1 MRRVVALFVIS
12 LFAGLAL
19 AACSSS
25 APPSPNASVTAKGS
39 FGSSPSVTI
48 PKQEPTGT
56 LAVKT
61 LIQGT
66 GPTITKSDLFLSNF
80 TIYVWSGTT
89 NKLLDSTY
97 SSSPQVLPA
106 SLLPGIQSAVT
117 GKKVGSRVLVVVP
130 PKQGYGTS
138 GNSQLG
144 VTGSDT
150 LVFVMDLIQKYSSGT
165 VSASG
170 TKVSSGGGDLPTVS
184 AAQGSAPKV
193 TIPKGVTPPTTL
205 VSKTLI
211 KGSGPVVTK
220 GEYLVAQYTGVNWR
234 TGSVFAAAGIALFAA
249 YIRLSATYP
258 VNSDGANIVLM
269 AWDMLHGNL
278 VLHNWWMSDV
288 SFYTTEL
295 PEYVLID
302 AIRAAGQGPGQ
313 LPRGPGPCPAFRRHH
328 AGSAAGRGHL
338 RAAAVGR
345 AHRHRRARPGRVAAA
360 GSEPPA
366 LVHPG
371 HRRGHAGLGDDR
383 RFAGARGGD
392 RAAGHRGRVPR
403 GAAAGHGPAR

>member
-19 AACSSS
+19 AACGSS

-234 TGSVFAAAGIALFAA
+234 TGSVFDSSWERSLPYSFKIGASPSQVIPGWDQGLVGQTVGSRVLLVIPPKDAYGSAGQSQAGIKGTDTLVFVVD
-249 YIRLSATYP
+249 IISA
-258 VNSDGANIVLM
+258 
-269 AWDMLHGNL
+269 
-278 VLHNWWMSDV
+278 V
-288 SFYTTEL
+288 S
-295 PEYVLID
+295 
-302 AIRAAGQGPGQ
+302 PG
-313 LPRGPGPCPAFRRHH
+313 
-328 AGSAAGRGHL
+328 ST
-338 RAAAVGR
+338 
-345 AHRHRRARPGRVAAA
+345 
-360 GSEPPA
+360 S
-366 LVHPG
+366 
-371 HRRGHAGLGDDR
+371 
-383 RFAGARGGD
+383 
-392 RAAGHRGRVPR
+392 
-403 GAAAGHGPAR
+403 

>member
-39 FGSSPSVTI
+39 FGSSPSITI
-48 PKQEPTGT
+48 PKQKPTGT

-61 LIQGT
+61 LIQGN

-170 TKVSSGGGDLPTVS
+170 TKVSSGGGDLPAVS

-234 TGSVFAAAGIALFAA
+234 TGSVFDSSWERSLPYSFKIGASPSQVIPGWDQGLVGQTVGSRVLLVIPPKEAYGSAGQSQAGIKGTDTLVFVVD
-249 YIRLSATYP
+249 IISA
-258 VNSDGANIVLM
+258 
-269 AWDMLHGNL
+269 
-278 VLHNWWMSDV
+278 V
-288 SFYTTEL
+288 S
-295 PEYVLID
+295 PS
-302 AIRAAGQGPGQ
+302 
-313 LPRGPGPCPAFRRHH
+313 
-328 AGSAAGRGHL
+328 SA
-338 RAAAVGR
+338 
-345 AHRHRRARPGRVAAA
+345 
-360 GSEPPA
+360 S
-366 LVHPG
+366 
-371 HRRGHAGLGDDR
+371 
-383 RFAGARGGD
+383 
-392 RAAGHRGRVPR
+392 
-403 GAAAGHGPAR
+403 

>member
-48 PKQEPTGT
+48 PKQKPTGT
-56 LAVKT
+56 LAVKI
-61 LIQGT
+61 LIQGN

-80 TIYVWSGTT
+80 TIYVWSGNT

-130 PKQGYGTS
+130 PKEGYGTS

-150 LVFVMDLIQKYSSGT
+150 LVFVMDLIQKYPSGT

-193 TIPKGVTPPTTL
+193 TIPKGVTPPTAL

-220 GEYLVAQYTGVNWR
+220 GEFVVAQYTGVNWR
-234 TGSVFAAAGIALFAA
+234 TGSVFDSSWQRSLPYSFKIGATPSQVIPGWDQGLVGQTVGSRVLLVVPPKEAYGSAGQSQAGIKGTDTLVFVVD
-249 YIRLSATYP
+249 IISA
-258 VNSDGANIVLM
+258 
-269 AWDMLHGNL
+269 
-278 VLHNWWMSDV
+278 V
-288 SFYTTEL
+288 S
-295 PEYVLID
+295 PS
-302 AIRAAGQGPGQ
+302 
-313 LPRGPGPCPAFRRHH
+313 
-328 AGSAAGRGHL
+328 SA
-338 RAAAVGR
+338 
-345 AHRHRRARPGRVAAA
+345 
-360 GSEPPA
+360 S
-366 LVHPG
+366 
-371 HRRGHAGLGDDR
+371 
-383 RFAGARGGD
+383 
-392 RAAGHRGRVPR
+392 
-403 GAAAGHGPAR
+403 

>member
-25 APPSPNASVTAKGS
+25 APPSPNASVIAKGS

-48 PKQEPTGT
+48 PKQKPTST
-56 LAVKT
+56 LAVKI
-61 LIQGT
+61 LIQGK

-80 TIYVWSGTT
+80 TIYVWSGKT

-130 PKQGYGTS
+130 PKEGYGTS

-170 TKVSSGGGDLPTVS
+170 AKVSSGGGDLPTVS
-184 AAQGSAPKV
+184 AAQASAPKV

-220 GEYLVAQYTGVNWR
+220 GEFVVAQYTGVNWR
-234 TGSVFAAAGIALFAA
+234 TGSVFDSSWQRSLPYSFKIGATPSQVIPGWDQGLVGQTVGSRVLLVIPPKDAYGSAGQSQAGIKGTDTLVFVVD
-249 YIRLSATYP
+249 IISA
-258 VNSDGANIVLM
+258 
-269 AWDMLHGNL
+269 
-278 VLHNWWMSDV
+278 V
-288 SFYTTEL
+288 S
-295 PEYVLID
+295 P
-302 AIRAAGQGPGQ
+302 
-313 LPRGPGPCPAFRRHH
+313 
-328 AGSAAGRGHL
+328 GSA
-338 RAAAVGR
+338 
-345 AHRHRRARPGRVAAA
+345 
-360 GSEPPA
+360 S
-366 LVHPG
+366 
-371 HRRGHAGLGDDR
+371 
-383 RFAGARGGD
+383 
-392 RAAGHRGRVPR
+392 
-403 GAAAGHGPAR
+403 

>member
-184 AAQGSAPKV
+184 AAKGSVPKV

-234 TGSVFAAAGIALFAA
+234 TGSVFDSSWERSLPYSFKIGASPSQVIPGWDQGLVGQTVGSRVLLVIPPKDAYGSAGQSQAGIKGTDTLVFVVD
-249 YIRLSATYP
+249 IISA
-258 VNSDGANIVLM
+258 
-269 AWDMLHGNL
+269 
-278 VLHNWWMSDV
+278 V
-288 SFYTTEL
+288 S
-295 PEYVLID
+295 PS
-302 AIRAAGQGPGQ
+302 
-313 LPRGPGPCPAFRRHH
+313 
-328 AGSAAGRGHL
+328 SA
-338 RAAAVGR
+338 
-345 AHRHRRARPGRVAAA
+345 
-360 GSEPPA
+360 S
-366 LVHPG
+366 
-371 HRRGHAGLGDDR
+371 
-383 RFAGARGGD
+383 
-392 RAAGHRGRVPR
+392 
-403 GAAAGHGPAR
+403 

>member
-234 TGSVFAAAGIALFAA
+234 TGSVFDSSWERSLPYSFKIGATPSQVIPGWDQGLVGQTVGSRVLLVIPPKDAYGSAGQSQAGIKGTDTLVFVVD
-249 YIRLSATYP
+249 IISA
-258 VNSDGANIVLM
+258 
-269 AWDMLHGNL
+269 
-278 VLHNWWMSDV
+278 V
-288 SFYTTEL
+288 S
-295 PEYVLID
+295 PS
-302 AIRAAGQGPGQ
+302 
-313 LPRGPGPCPAFRRHH
+313 
-328 AGSAAGRGHL
+328 SA
-338 RAAAVGR
+338 
-345 AHRHRRARPGRVAAA
+345 
-360 GSEPPA
+360 S
-366 LVHPG
+366 
-371 HRRGHAGLGDDR
+371 
-383 RFAGARGGD
+383 
-392 RAAGHRGRVPR
+392 
-403 GAAAGHGPAR
+403 

>member
-48 PKQEPTGT
+48 PKQKPTGT
-56 LAVKT
+56 LAVKI
-61 LIQGT
+61 LIQGN

-80 TIYVWSGTT
+80 TIYVWSGKT

-117 GKKVGSRVLVVVP
+117 GKKVGSRVLVIVP
-130 PKQGYGTS
+130 PKEGYGTS

-150 LVFVMDLIQKYSSGT
+150 LVFVMDLIQKYPSGT

-170 TKVSSGGGDLPTVS
+170 AKVSSGGGDLPTVS

-193 TIPKGVTPPTTL
+193 TIPKGVTPPTAL

-220 GEYLVAQYTGVNWR
+220 GEFVVAQYTGVNWR
-234 TGSVFAAAGIALFAA
+234 TGSVFDSSWKRSLPYSFKIGATPSQVIPGWDQGLVGQTVGSRVLLVVPPKEAYGSAGQSQAGIKGTDTLVFVVD
-249 YIRLSATYP
+249 IISA
-258 VNSDGANIVLM
+258 
-269 AWDMLHGNL
+269 
-278 VLHNWWMSDV
+278 V
-288 SFYTTEL
+288 S
-295 PEYVLID
+295 PS
-302 AIRAAGQGPGQ
+302 
-313 LPRGPGPCPAFRRHH
+313 
-328 AGSAAGRGHL
+328 SA
-338 RAAAVGR
+338 
-345 AHRHRRARPGRVAAA
+345 
-360 GSEPPA
+360 S
-366 LVHPG
+366 
-371 HRRGHAGLGDDR
+371 
-383 RFAGARGGD
+383 
-392 RAAGHRGRVPR
+392 
-403 GAAAGHGPAR
+403 

>member
-1 MRRVVALFVIS
+1 MRRVVALFVIF

-19 AACSSS
+19 AACGSS

-48 PKQEPTGT
+48 PEQKPTGT

-61 LIQGT
+61 LIQGD

-117 GKKVGSRVLVVVP
+117 GKKVGSRVLVIVP
-130 PKQGYGTS
+130 PKDGYGTS

-170 TKVSSGGGDLPTVS
+170 TKVSSGGGDLPEVS

-220 GEYLVAQYTGVNWR
+220 GEYVVAQYTGVNWR
-234 TGSVFAAAGIALFAA
+234 TGSVFDSSWERSLPYSFKIGATPSQVIPGWDQGLVGQTVGSRVLLVVPPKDAYGSAGQSQAGIKGTDTLVFVVD
-249 YIRLSATYP
+249 IISA
-258 VNSDGANIVLM
+258 VSSD
-269 AWDMLHGNL
+269 
-278 VLHNWWMSDV
+278 
-288 SFYTTEL
+288 
-295 PEYVLID
+295 
-302 AIRAAGQGPGQ
+302 
-313 LPRGPGPCPAFRRHH
+313 
-328 AGSAAGRGHL
+328 SA
-338 RAAAVGR
+338 
-345 AHRHRRARPGRVAAA
+345 
-360 GSEPPA
+360 S
-366 LVHPG
+366 
-371 HRRGHAGLGDDR
+371 
-383 RFAGARGGD
+383 
-392 RAAGHRGRVPR
+392 
-403 GAAAGHGPAR
+403 

>member
-150 LVFVMDLIQKYSSGT
+150 LVFVLDLIQKYSSGT

-234 TGSVFAAAGIALFAA
+234 TGSVFDSSWERSLPYSFKIGASPSQVIPGWDQGLVGQTVGSRVLLVIPPKDAYGSAGQSQAGIKGTDTLVFVVD
-249 YIRLSATYP
+249 IISA
-258 VNSDGANIVLM
+258 
-269 AWDMLHGNL
+269 
-278 VLHNWWMSDV
+278 V
-288 SFYTTEL
+288 S
-295 PEYVLID
+295 PS
-302 AIRAAGQGPGQ
+302 
-313 LPRGPGPCPAFRRHH
+313 
-328 AGSAAGRGHL
+328 SA
-338 RAAAVGR
+338 
-345 AHRHRRARPGRVAAA
+345 
-360 GSEPPA
+360 S
-366 LVHPG
+366 
-371 HRRGHAGLGDDR
+371 
-383 RFAGARGGD
+383 
-392 RAAGHRGRVPR
+392 
-403 GAAAGHGPAR
+403 

>member
-19 AACSSS
+19 AACGSS

-234 TGSVFAAAGIALFAA
+234 TGSVFDSSWERSLPYSFKIGASPSQVIPGWDQGLVGQTVGSRVLLVIPPKDAYGSAGQSQAGIKGTDTLVFVVD
-249 YIRLSATYP
+249 IISA
-258 VNSDGANIVLM
+258 
-269 AWDMLHGNL
+269 
-278 VLHNWWMSDV
+278 V
-288 SFYTTEL
+288 S
-295 PEYVLID
+295 PS
-302 AIRAAGQGPGQ
+302 
-313 LPRGPGPCPAFRRHH
+313 
-328 AGSAAGRGHL
+328 SA
-338 RAAAVGR
+338 
-345 AHRHRRARPGRVAAA
+345 
-360 GSEPPA
+360 S
-366 LVHPG
+366 
-371 HRRGHAGLGDDR
+371 
-383 RFAGARGGD
+383 
-392 RAAGHRGRVPR
+392 
-403 GAAAGHGPAR
+403 

>member
-19 AACSSS
+19 AACGSS

-106 SLLPGIQSAVT
+106 SLLPGIQIAVT

-220 GEYLVAQYTGVNWR
+220 GEYVVAQYTGVNWR
-234 TGSVFAAAGIALFAA
+234 TGQVFDSSWQRSLPYSFKIGASPSQVIPGWDQGLVGQTVGSRVLLVIPPKDAYGSAGQSQAGIKGTDTLVFVVD
-249 YIRLSATYP
+249 IISA
-258 VNSDGANIVLM
+258 
-269 AWDMLHGNL
+269 
-278 VLHNWWMSDV
+278 V
-288 SFYTTEL
+288 S
-295 PEYVLID
+295 PS
-302 AIRAAGQGPGQ
+302 
-313 LPRGPGPCPAFRRHH
+313 
-328 AGSAAGRGHL
+328 SA
-338 RAAAVGR
+338 
-345 AHRHRRARPGRVAAA
+345 
-360 GSEPPA
+360 S
-366 LVHPG
+366 
-371 HRRGHAGLGDDR
+371 
-383 RFAGARGGD
+383 
-392 RAAGHRGRVPR
+392 
-403 GAAAGHGPAR
+403 

>member
-1 MRRVVALFVIS
+1 MRRIVALFVIS

-19 AACSSS
+19 AACGSS
-25 APPSPNASVTAKGS
+25 APPSPNGSVTAKGS
-39 FGSSPSVTI
+39 FGSSPSITI
-48 PKQEPTGT
+48 PKQKPTST

-61 LIQGT
+61 LIQGN

-117 GKKVGSRVLVVVP
+117 GQKVGSRVLAVIP

-170 TKVSSGGGDLPTVS
+170 TQVSSGGGDLPSVS

-193 TIPKGVTPPTTL
+193 TIPKGVTPPTAL

-220 GEYLVAQYTGVNWR
+220 GEFVVAQYTGVNWR
-234 TGSVFAAAGIALFAA
+234 TGQVFDSSWQRNLPYSFKIGATPSQVIPGWDQGLVGQTVGSRVLLVIPPKDAYGSAGQSQAGIKGTDTLVFVVD
-249 YIRLSATYP
+249 IISA
-258 VNSDGANIVLM
+258 
-269 AWDMLHGNL
+269 
-278 VLHNWWMSDV
+278 V
-288 SFYTTEL
+288 S
-295 PEYVLID
+295 P
-302 AIRAAGQGPGQ
+302 
-313 LPRGPGPCPAFRRHH
+313 
-328 AGSAAGRGHL
+328 GSA
-338 RAAAVGR
+338 
-345 AHRHRRARPGRVAAA
+345 
-360 GSEPPA
+360 S
-366 LVHPG
+366 
-371 HRRGHAGLGDDR
+371 
-383 RFAGARGGD
+383 
-392 RAAGHRGRVPR
+392 
-403 GAAAGHGPAR
+403 

>member
-19 AACSSS
+19 AACGSS

-48 PKQEPTGT
+48 PKQKPTGT
-56 LAVKT
+56 LAVKI
-61 LIQGT
+61 LIQGN

-170 TKVSSGGGDLPTVS
+170 THVSSGGGDLPTVS
-184 AAQGSAPKV
+184 TAQGSAPKV

-205 VSKTLI
+205 VTKTLI

-220 GEYLVAQYTGVNWR
+220 GEFVVVQYTGVNWR
-234 TGSVFAAAGIALFAA
+234 TGQVFDSSWERSLPYSFKIGASPSQVIPGWDQGLGGQTVGSRVLLVIPPKDAYGSAGQSQAGIKGTDTLVFVVD
-249 YIRLSATYP
+249 IISA
-258 VNSDGANIVLM
+258 
-269 AWDMLHGNL
+269 
-278 VLHNWWMSDV
+278 V
-288 SFYTTEL
+288 S
-295 PEYVLID
+295 
-302 AIRAAGQGPGQ
+302 PG
-313 LPRGPGPCPAFRRHH
+313 
-328 AGSAAGRGHL
+328 ST
-338 RAAAVGR
+338 
-345 AHRHRRARPGRVAAA
+345 
-360 GSEPPA
+360 S
-366 LVHPG
+366 
-371 HRRGHAGLGDDR
+371 
-383 RFAGARGGD
+383 
-392 RAAGHRGRVPR
+392 
-403 GAAAGHGPAR
+403 

>member
-39 FGSSPSVTI
+39 FGSSPSITI
-48 PKQEPTGT
+48 PKQKPTGT

-61 LIQGT
+61 LIQGN

-150 LVFVMDLIQKYSSGT
+150 LVFVLDLIQKYSSGT

-170 TKVSSGGGDLPTVS
+170 TKVSSGGGDLPAVS

-234 TGSVFAAAGIALFAA
+234 TGSVFDSSWERSLPYSFKIGATPSQVIPGWDQGLVGQTVGSRVLLVIPPKEAYGSAGQSQAGIKGTDTLVFVVD
-249 YIRLSATYP
+249 IISA
-258 VNSDGANIVLM
+258 
-269 AWDMLHGNL
+269 
-278 VLHNWWMSDV
+278 V
-288 SFYTTEL
+288 S
-295 PEYVLID
+295 PS
-302 AIRAAGQGPGQ
+302 
-313 LPRGPGPCPAFRRHH
+313 
-328 AGSAAGRGHL
+328 SA
-338 RAAAVGR
+338 
-345 AHRHRRARPGRVAAA
+345 
-360 GSEPPA
+360 S
-366 LVHPG
+366 
-371 HRRGHAGLGDDR
+371 
-383 RFAGARGGD
+383 
-392 RAAGHRGRVPR
+392 
-403 GAAAGHGPAR
+403 

>member
-234 TGSVFAAAGIALFAA
+234 TGSVFDSSWERSLPYSFKIGASPSQVIPGWDQGLVGQTVGSRVLLVIPPKEAYGSAGQSQAGIKGTDTLVFVVD
-249 YIRLSATYP
+249 IISA
-258 VNSDGANIVLM
+258 
-269 AWDMLHGNL
+269 
-278 VLHNWWMSDV
+278 V
-288 SFYTTEL
+288 S
-295 PEYVLID
+295 PS
-302 AIRAAGQGPGQ
+302 
-313 LPRGPGPCPAFRRHH
+313 
-328 AGSAAGRGHL
+328 SA
-338 RAAAVGR
+338 
-345 AHRHRRARPGRVAAA
+345 
-360 GSEPPA
+360 S
-366 LVHPG
+366 
-371 HRRGHAGLGDDR
+371 
-383 RFAGARGGD
+383 
-392 RAAGHRGRVPR
+392 
-403 GAAAGHGPAR
+403 

>member
-19 AACSSS
+19 AACGSS

-48 PKQEPTGT
+48 PKQKPTGT
-56 LAVKT
+56 LAVKI
-61 LIQGT
+61 LIQGN

-130 PKQGYGTS
+130 PKEGYGTS

-170 TKVSSGGGDLPTVS
+170 TKVSSGGGDLPAVS

-211 KGSGPVVTK
+211 KGSGPVITK
-220 GEYLVAQYTGVNWR
+220 GEYVVAQYIGVNWR
-234 TGSVFAAAGIALFAA
+234 TGSVFDSSWERSLPYSFKIGATPSQVIPGWDQGLVGQTVGSRVLLVVPPKDAYGSAGQSQAGIKGTDTLVFVVD
-249 YIRLSATYP
+249 IISA
-258 VNSDGANIVLM
+258 
-269 AWDMLHGNL
+269 
-278 VLHNWWMSDV
+278 V
-288 SFYTTEL
+288 SS
-295 PEYVLID
+295 
-302 AIRAAGQGPGQ
+302 
-313 LPRGPGPCPAFRRHH
+313 
-328 AGSAAGRGHL
+328 GSA
-338 RAAAVGR
+338 
-345 AHRHRRARPGRVAAA
+345 
-360 GSEPPA
+360 S
-366 LVHPG
+366 
-371 HRRGHAGLGDDR
+371 
-383 RFAGARGGD
+383 
-392 RAAGHRGRVPR
+392 
-403 GAAAGHGPAR
+403 

>member
-1 MRRVVALFVIS
+1 MRRVVALFIIS

-19 AACSSS
+19 AACGSS

-48 PKQEPTGT
+48 PKQKPTGT

-61 LIQGT
+61 LIQGN

-80 TIYVWSGTT
+80 TIYVWSGST

-117 GKKVGSRVLVVVP
+117 GKNVGSRILVVVP
-130 PKQGYGTS
+130 PKDGYGTS

-170 TKVSSGGGDLPTVS
+170 TKVSSGGGDLPAVS

-220 GEYLVAQYTGVNWR
+220 GEYVVAQYTGVNWR
-234 TGSVFAAAGIALFAA
+234 TGSVFDSSWERSLPYSFKIGATPSQVIPGWDQGLVGQTVGSRVLLVVPPKEA
-249 YIRLSATYP
+249 YGS
-258 VNSDGANIVLM
+258 
-269 AWDMLHGNL
+269 
-278 VLHNWWMSDV
+278 
-288 SFYTTEL
+288 
-295 PEYVLID
+295 
-302 AIRAAGQGPGQ
+302 AGQS
-313 LPRGPGPCPAFRRHH
+313 RPA
-328 AGSAAGRGHL
+328 S
-338 RAAAVGR
+338 
-345 AHRHRRARPGRVAAA
+345 RARTRSFSSSTSSAP
-360 GSEPPA
+360 
-366 LVHPG
+366 
-371 HRRGHAGLGDDR
+371 
-383 RFAGARGGD
+383 
-392 RAAGHRGRVPR
+392 
-403 GAAAGHGPAR
+403 

>member
-19 AACSSS
+19 AACGSS

-48 PKQEPTGT
+48 PKQKPTGT
-56 LAVKT
+56 LAVKI
-61 LIQGT
+61 LIQGN

-130 PKQGYGTS
+130 PKEGYGTS

-170 TKVSSGGGDLPTVS
+170 TKVSSGGGDLPAVS

-211 KGSGPVVTK
+211 KGSGPVITK
-220 GEYLVAQYTGVNWR
+220 GEYVVAQYIGVNWR
-234 TGSVFAAAGIALFAA
+234 TGSVFDSSWERSLPYSFKIGASPSQVIPGWDQGLVGQTVGSRVLLVVPPKEAYGSAGQSQAGIKGTDTLVFVVD
-249 YIRLSATYP
+249 IISA
-258 VNSDGANIVLM
+258 
-269 AWDMLHGNL
+269 
-278 VLHNWWMSDV
+278 V
-288 SFYTTEL
+288 S
-295 PEYVLID
+295 
-302 AIRAAGQGPGQ
+302 PG
-313 LPRGPGPCPAFRRHH
+313 
-328 AGSAAGRGHL
+328 ST
-338 RAAAVGR
+338 
-345 AHRHRRARPGRVAAA
+345 
-360 GSEPPA
+360 S
-366 LVHPG
+366 
-371 HRRGHAGLGDDR
+371 
-383 RFAGARGGD
+383 
-392 RAAGHRGRVPR
+392 
-403 GAAAGHGPAR
+403 

>member
-48 PKQEPTGT
+48 PKQKPTST

-61 LIQGT
+61 LIQGS

-106 SLLPGIQSAVT
+106 SLLPGIQSAVA
-117 GKKVGSRVLVVVP
+117 GKKVGSRVLAIIP

-170 TKVSSGGGDLPTVS
+170 TQVSGGGGDLPTVS
-184 AAQGSAPKV
+184 AAKGSVPKV

-220 GEYLVAQYTGVNWR
+220 GEYVVAQYTGVNWR
-234 TGSVFAAAGIALFAA
+234 TGQVFDSSWQRSLPYSFKIGATPSQVIPGWDQGLVGQTVGSRVLLVVPPKDAYGSAGQSQAGIKGTDTLVFVVD
-249 YIRLSATYP
+249 IISA
-258 VNSDGANIVLM
+258 
-269 AWDMLHGNL
+269 
-278 VLHNWWMSDV
+278 V
-288 SFYTTEL
+288 S
-295 PEYVLID
+295 P
-302 AIRAAGQGPGQ
+302 
-313 LPRGPGPCPAFRRHH
+313 
-328 AGSAAGRGHL
+328 GSA
-338 RAAAVGR
+338 
-345 AHRHRRARPGRVAAA
+345 
-360 GSEPPA
+360 S
-366 LVHPG
+366 
-371 HRRGHAGLGDDR
+371 
-383 RFAGARGGD
+383 
-392 RAAGHRGRVPR
+392 
-403 GAAAGHGPAR
+403 

>member
-48 PKQEPTGT
+48 PKQTPTGT
-56 LAVKT
+56 LAVKI
-61 LIQGT
+61 LIQGN

-80 TIYVWSGTT
+80 TIYVWSGKT

-106 SLLPGIQSAVT
+106 SLLPGIQNAVT

-130 PKQGYGTS
+130 PKEGYGTS

-150 LVFVMDLIQKYSSGT
+150 LVFVMDLIQKYPSGT

-193 TIPKGVTPPTTL
+193 TIPKGVTPPTAL

-220 GEYLVAQYTGVNWR
+220 GEFVVAQYTGVNWR
-234 TGSVFAAAGIALFAA
+234 TGSVFDSSWQRSLPYSFKIGATPSQVIPGWDQGLVGQTVGSRVLLVVPPKEAYGSAGQSQAGIKGTDTLVFVVD
-249 YIRLSATYP
+249 IISA
-258 VNSDGANIVLM
+258 
-269 AWDMLHGNL
+269 
-278 VLHNWWMSDV
+278 V
-288 SFYTTEL
+288 S
-295 PEYVLID
+295 PS
-302 AIRAAGQGPGQ
+302 
-313 LPRGPGPCPAFRRHH
+313 
-328 AGSAAGRGHL
+328 SA
-338 RAAAVGR
+338 
-345 AHRHRRARPGRVAAA
+345 
-360 GSEPPA
+360 S
-366 LVHPG
+366 
-371 HRRGHAGLGDDR
+371 
-383 RFAGARGGD
+383 
-392 RAAGHRGRVPR
+392 
-403 GAAAGHGPAR
+403 